1 MIRFVQHTDIDPV
14 KWDATVQQALFPT
27 ILCTYDMLNVLSGDA
42 QWHALV
48 QDDYVA
54 VMPLPARSKM
64 HVHYLYTPFFI
75 SQMGIFSSQ
84 PVSAQLTKDF
94 LNALPRR
101 YKQVDLLLNVE
112 NDTSSLQ
119 VNMLSLISHQ
129 LHLNQPYEQLYAAY
143 SQNTQRNIK
152 SAHKQAL
159 RVTVGEEIV
168 DDIIRMFCE
177 SKGADSAVHYKDND
191 YATLKVAAQKLKA
204 QNRLDVLGVRNAD
217 DQLIAGALLVRDYQR
232 LWFWFSGRDNAF
244 AQSKSM
250 FFLLDE
256 YIRQQAQTSYI
267 LDFNGSMNENVARL
281 YKSFGGQPYTIPMV
295 NQTSGIPFK
304 TLLKVYKAFSH

>member
-1 MIRFVQHTDIDPV
+1 MIRFVSHSDIDPQR
-14 KWDATVQQALFPT
+14 WDAAIRNACFPT
-27 ILCTYDMLNVLSGDA
+27 VLCSYSMLDVLTTDKQWSALIL
-42 QWHALV
+42 
-48 QDDYVA
+48 DDYAA
-54 VMPLPARSKM
+54 VMPLPERCKH
-64 HVHYLYTPFFI
+64 HVHYLYSPFFV
-75 SQMGIFSSQ
+75 SQMGIFAPQ
-84 PVSAQLTKDF
+84 PVSAQLTTDF
-94 LNALPRR
+94 LKAIPRR
-101 YKQVDLLLNVE
+101 YKQIDLLMNVAT
-112 NDTSSLQ
+112 DMSKVDAHT
-119 VNMLSLISHQ
+119 LSLISHR
-129 LHLNQPYEQLYAAY
+129 LDLNQPYEQLYAGF

-152 SAHKQAL
+152 SARKQNL
-159 RVTVGEEIV
+159 QLTIGEPIV
-168 DDIIRMFCE
+168 DDIIRMFRD